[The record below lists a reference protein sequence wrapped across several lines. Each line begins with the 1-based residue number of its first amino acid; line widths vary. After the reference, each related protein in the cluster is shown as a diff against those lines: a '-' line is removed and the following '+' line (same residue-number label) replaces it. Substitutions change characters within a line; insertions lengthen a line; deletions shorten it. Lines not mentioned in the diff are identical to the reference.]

1 MGSSAMTSASSAEP
15 SAFAVGVTQRVQIDP
30 RHGERRDA
38 LDQRWHPFLAASGI
52 LGVPLPNDPA
62 LALKSVRTLGLR
74 GILLTGGNDL
84 AVLGG
89 DAPERDA
96 TEAALLDLAARGLP
110 VLGVCRGLQMI
121 LAHFGA
127 VPVPVAGHVAVRHPL
142 VFQGRSR
149 TVNSY
154 HGYGAAAAIV
164 ASATAG
170 ALEVTA
176 AVDGTAEAVR
186 HRSLPIAGLMWHP
199 EREEPFDPLDIEFFK
214 KFFGATP

>member
-52 LGVPLPNDPA
+52 VGVPLPNDPA
-62 LALKSVRTLGLR
+62 LALESVRALGLR

-96 TEAALLDLAARGLP
+96 TEAALLDLATWGMP

-127 VPVPVAGHVAVRHPL
+127 VPAPVAGHVAIRHPL
-142 VFQGRSR
+142 TFQGRSR

-154 HGYGAAAAIV
+154 HGYGAAAAMV
-164 ASATAG
+164 APATAG

-214 KFFGATP
+214 NFFGATP

>member
-1 MGSSAMTSASSAEP
+1 MTSASSAEP
-15 SAFAVGVTQRVQIDP
+15 PAFAVGVTQRVQIDP

-38 LDQRWHPFLAASGI
+38 LDQRWHPFLAACGI
-52 LGVPLPNDPA
+52 VGVPLPNDPA
-62 LALKSVRTLGLR
+62 LALKSVRALGLR

-96 TEAALLDLAARGLP
+96 TEAALLELAVRGLP

-121 LAHFGA
+121 LAHFDA
-127 VPVPVAGHVAVRHPL
+127 VPTPVAGHVAVRHPL
-142 VFQGRSR
+142 VFQGQSR

-154 HGYGAAAAIV
+154 HGYGAAAAMV
-164 ASATAG
+164 AMATAG

-176 AVDGTAEAVR
+176 AVDGTVEAVR

-199 EREEPFDPLDIEFFK
+199 EREAPFDPLDIEFFK
-214 KFFGATP
+214 NFFGATP